1 MIWLST
7 TDYIVII
14 GYFCLIIGLS
24 VLFRAKRFAEMF
36 GELKK
41 PSWIILAASL
51 LMIEW
56 SPMTDMMSMGLI
68 IDNGYSGIWM
78 LKSRFWLAGVPAIL
92 YATMWSRLKV
102 QTDNELIRLRFSGRS
117 GVTLHVFRAIFLSI
131 FVIPFIAAF
140 FILAL
145 IKFFETLY
153 VHQLIDPKV
162 AVTLVILLLVL
173 KNSFH
178 QKIRTDAVNAVI
190 CITAPLII
198 CFFLF
203 KAFGGAGNVYDSLR
217 MNFGSKVDLIPSFDS
232 DGTALSDFLV
242 FIFIQWWSVYIVDNS
257 DPNAQRHL
265 QARSQFAAFKTLF
278 IPILIT
284 SVMFM
289 FVSTIW
295 DCGLLEYKN
304 NIYGDIDKEALY
316 LHVALKYLPDG
327 FKAIVVI
334 AILFSF
340 ITTLESI
347 INWGGAL
354 LTVDIMKKYLHK
366 KGTDREYRV
375 IAFLSMFLVA
385 VISIF
390 FAFNSESLIDLQKFI
405 FSISAGVAPVFM
417 LRWFWWRI
425 NAWTQISAMVSSL
438 VYTVVFDSLYA
449 HQTGFKIYIDMISS
463 ELSMS
468 VYAFKLI
475 ILTLLVV
482 ATWLLVMYNTPPDDK
497 EHLREFIELTGTGGL
512 WPGDIRQS
520 GYDLLKRIRLCL
532 IFAATY
538 ILPYFFIWQFK
549 FGSVSVGWML
559 FCTFI
564 LLLLYVYRSMSS
576 LLEHEPLELR

>member
-1 MIWLST
+1 
-7 TDYIVII
+7 
-14 GYFCLIIGLS
+14 
-24 VLFRAKRFAEMF
+24 MF
-36 GELKK
+36 GEVKK

-145 IKFFETLY
+145 IKFFDTLY

-162 AVTLVILLLVL
+162 AVALVILLLVF

-203 KAFGGAGNVYDSLR
+203 KAFGGPEDIYDSLR
-217 MNFGSKVDLIPSFDS
+217 MNFGSQVELIPSFDS
-232 DGTALSDFLV
+232 NGTALSDFLV
-242 FIFIQWWSVYIVDNS
+242 FIFVQWWSVYIVDNS

-265 QARSQFAAFKTLF
+265 QARNQFAAFKTLF

-295 DCGLLEYKN
+295 DCGLLEYQN
-304 NIYGDIDKEALY
+304 NIHGDIDKEALY

-334 AILFSF
+334 AIFFSF
-340 ITTLESI
+340 ITTIESI

-354 LTVDIMKKYLHK
+354 LTVDIMKKYLRRD
-366 KGTDREYRV
+366 GTDREYQV

-385 VISIF
+385 VISIL
-390 FAFNSESLIDLQKFI
+390 FAFNSESIINLQKFI

-438 VYTVVFDSLYA
+438 VYTVIFDSLYA
-449 HQTGFKIYIDMISS
+449 HQI
-463 ELSMS
+463 
-468 VYAFKLI
+468 AFKAHI
-475 ILTLLVV
+475 DTLL
-482 ATWLLVMYNTPPDDK
+482 LSFSLFHRKLVT
-497 EHLREFIELTGTGGL
+497 
-512 WPGDIRQS
+512 
-520 GYDLLKRIRLCL
+520 LKYGR
-532 IFAATY
+532 
-538 ILPYFFIWQFK
+538 
-549 FGSVSVGWML
+549 
-559 FCTFI
+559 
-564 LLLLYVYRSMSS
+564 
-576 LLEHEPLELR
+576 